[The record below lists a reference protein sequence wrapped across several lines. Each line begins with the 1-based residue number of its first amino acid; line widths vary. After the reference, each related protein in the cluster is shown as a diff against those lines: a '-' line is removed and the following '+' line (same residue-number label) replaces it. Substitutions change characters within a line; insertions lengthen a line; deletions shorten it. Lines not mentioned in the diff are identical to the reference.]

1 MEVWNSKLSELQRFI
16 FVEYCPRDYYYY
28 YYYYYIII
36 IIIIII
42 IINHLFHFST
52 SILHGSLPKTKTHV
66 S

>member
-1 MEVWNSKLSELQRFI
+1 MEVWNSKLSELPRFI

-28 YYYYYIII
+28 YII

-42 IINHLFHFST
+42 IINHIFHFST
-52 SILHGSLPKTKTHV
+52 SILHGSLSKTKMHV